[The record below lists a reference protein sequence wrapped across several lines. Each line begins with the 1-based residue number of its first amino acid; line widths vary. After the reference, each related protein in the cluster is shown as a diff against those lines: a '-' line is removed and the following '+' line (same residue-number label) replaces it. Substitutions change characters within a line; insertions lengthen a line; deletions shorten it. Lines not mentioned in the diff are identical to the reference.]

1 MCTLP
6 DVVIGNHEGLAEWLG
21 GVEPHPR
28 VLLHG
33 SGQLTSDGC
42 GAGVQGAGNGR
53 EQGLV

>member
-6 DVVIGNHEGLAEWLG
+6 DVVIGNHEGLAERLG
-21 GVEPHPR
+21 DVEPNPR

-33 SGQLTSDGC
+33 CSQLTSDRG
-42 GAGVQGAGNGR
+42 GAGVQGAGDCR